1 MPDFSASV
9 FLRRDYNSRRN
20 ATQIFLKD
28 TLKLSDAF
36 ELTAGFKGLS
46 LDYAVN
52 GYRDYND
59 YYRTVGRVGVA
70 GWGPSSNR
78 AHYQDLFLPLAG
90 ALYKLSPRSQIFASY
105 AENLALPK
113 GLDDFYAVTLSSSNG
128 VVPQP
133 QAEKSQNAEIG
144 IRTRQREFFAS
155 LAGYYTQ
162 YANQIQSITT
172 FLAGSSGAT
181 ETYYTNVGRV
191 KAYGLEFAGSYKS
204 GFLKGLAYANLHATW
219 NHARLRDNVIAV
231 PTTYYTA
238 GKALPDAGGAQSLP
252 RNYGQIGPELP
263 PARKLGLIDGAGDA
277 DLVRAHNT
285 IDQVIDPERRVE
297 RETAVRWSDAYR
309 AGGGGKSGNSIAAA
323 AIGCDG
329 ISEARFIPQMHA
341 CLIFHINS
349 PWQIGKQKAQAG
361 GVPPLSL
368 L

>member
-1 MPDFSASV
+1 MPKSASAPASA
-9 FLRRDYNSRRN
+9 NS
-20 ATQIFLKD
+20 
-28 TLKLSDAF
+28 
-36 ELTAGFKGLS
+36 
-46 LDYAVN
+46 
-52 GYRDYND
+52 
-59 YYRTVGRVGVA
+59 
-70 GWGPSSNR
+70 
-78 AHYQDLFLPLAG
+78 
-90 ALYKLSPRSQIFASY
+90 SP
-105 AENLALPK
+105 
-113 GLDDFYAVTLSSSNG
+113 
-128 VVPQP
+128 
-133 QAEKSQNAEIG
+133 
-144 IRTRQREFFAS
+144 

-285 IDQVIDPERRVE
+285 IDQVIDPERRVSA
-297 RETAVRWSDAYR
+297 RPPSDGRMPTALAVV
-309 AGGGGKSGNSIAAA
+309 GKVAIA
-323 AIGCDG
+323 
-329 ISEARFIPQMHA
+329 SRLQR
-341 CLIFHINS
+341 
-349 PWQIGKQKAQAG
+349 
-361 GVPPLSL
+361 
-368 L
+368 